1 MHPMA
6 RVSIFLVLTFTS
18 AEHPMTDLAHRAD
31 LGLLVIRAA
40 TGVTFAAHGA
50 QKVFDRGLGAVA
62 EGFAGMG
69 IPLAGVIGPMVG
81 LGELLG
87 GIALAAG
94 FLTRWA
100 GAGLTL
106 IMLGALSIV
115 HLKNGFF
122 AGNGGIEFVLVLGSA
137 AAGIALAGPGR
148 YSVDGWRDTS
158 RGV

>member
-1 MHPMA
+1 
-6 RVSIFLVLTFTS
+6 
-18 AEHPMTDLAHRAD
+18 MTDQTTARTD

-40 TGVTFAAHGA
+40 TGVTLAAHGA

-69 IPLAGVIGPMVG
+69 IPLAGVVGPMVG

-100 GAGLTL
+100 GGGLAI
-106 IMLGALSIV
+106 IMAGALSIV

-122 AGNGGIEFVLVLGSA
+122 AGDGGIEFVLVLGAA

-148 YSVDGWRDTS
+148 YSVDAWRAG
-158 RGV
+158 REG

>member
-1 MHPMA
+1 MHSS
-6 RVSIFLVLTFTS
+6 R
-18 AEHPMTDLAHRAD
+18 AHHAD
-31 LGLLVIRAA
+31 LGLLLIRVA
-40 TGVTFAAHGA
+40 TGVTLAAHGG

-69 IPLAGVIGPMVG
+69 IPLAGIIGPMVG

-87 GIALAAG
+87 GIALAVG

-106 IMLGALSIV
+106 IMLGAMFIV

-122 AGNGGIEFVLVLGSA
+122 AGDGGIEFVLVLGAS
-137 AAGIALAGPGR
+137 AAGIGLAGPGR
-148 YSVDGWRDTS
+148 FSIDGWRA
-158 RGV
+158 RQG